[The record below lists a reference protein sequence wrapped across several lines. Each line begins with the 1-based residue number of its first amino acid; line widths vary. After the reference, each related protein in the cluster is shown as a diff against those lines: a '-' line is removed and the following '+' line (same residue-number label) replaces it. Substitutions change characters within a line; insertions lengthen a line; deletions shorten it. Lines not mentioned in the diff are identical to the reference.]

1 MIGLL
6 RLVRFTLDIC
16 ITCLGRLRKVQLL
29 SDLLLG
35 VDRRVGFM
43 LASEE
48 DRFNDEEGNY
58 VTAVAVSVC
67 GSYGF
72 VGSNGGH
79 LYRYNMQSGAPSGT
93 FPHSDGKQ

>member
-1 MIGLL
+1 MGWALL
-6 RLVRFTLDIC
+6 
-16 ITCLGRLRKVQLL
+16 
-29 SDLLLG
+29 
-35 VDRRVGFM
+35 
-43 LASEE
+43 LASEG
-48 DRFNDEEGNY
+48 DRFSDKEENY

-93 FPHSDGKQ
+93 FPHSDGMQY